1 MTDILIVGDTER
13 SPELRH
19 EIPLHI
25 GDEFLYAETGGRR
38 VAIIWSVEGDRVA
51 KRDDTI
57 EIIPSET
64 FPPDD
69 LIRDGVDIYE
79 LAPLLTARM
88 VTSLGITRATVPAA
102 FPLRVGDELRK
113 NGVELVVDQRL
124 FDDRRRRKTPA
135 ELEGIRIASRA
146 VVAAIAEI
154 GAMLARSEPSPDGRV
169 VDGEPLTCE
178 LLKAAAEAVLGPFGC
193 RGDDMIVARGAQSAE
208 GHDTGSGRISN
219 DDVVLC
225 DVFPCHLESACYS
238 DMSRTFLVGEPNP
251 ELVEW
256 HGLCAEALELSRAL
270 VRPGANGADLHRVVS
285 AFFEE
290 HGQRTAMTKAEGEVL
305 REGYNHALGHGV
317 GLDVHEAPYLG
328 KVGHD
333 FVVGDVI
340 TLEPGLYRHG
350 FGGVR
355 IEDLVVVT
363 ADGCETLTTFPLGF
377 DPVLQTHA

>member
-38 VAIIWSVEGDRVA
+38 VAVIWSVEGDRVA
-51 KRDDTI
+51 KIDQTI

-69 LIRDGVDIYE
+69 LIRDGVDIYD
-79 LAPLLTARM
+79 LAPILAGRM
-88 VTSLGITRATVPAA
+88 VAALGITSAKVPAA
-102 FPLRVGDELRK
+102 FPLRVADELRR

-135 ELEGIRIASRA
+135 ELDGIRVASRA
-146 VVAAIAEI
+146 VSAAIGEI
-154 GAMLARSEPSPDGRV
+154 STLLERSEPGADGRIL
-169 VDGEPLTCE
+169 DGEALTSE
-178 LLKAAAEAVLGPFGC
+178 LLRARAEAVLATYGC
-193 RGDDMIVARGAQSAE
+193 RGDDMIIAHGPQSAD
-208 GHDTGSGRISN
+208 GHDQGSGRIAN

-225 DVFPCHLESACYS
+225 DVFPRHLESACYS
-238 DMSRTFLVGEPNP
+238 DMTRTFLVGDPNA

-256 HGLCAEALELSRAL
+256 HGQCVAALELSRAL
-270 VRPGANGADLHRVVS
+270 VRPGANGADLHRAVS
-285 AFFEE
+285 TFFEGLG
-290 HGQRTAMTKAEGEVL
+290 HRTALSKAEGEVL

-317 GLDVHEAPYLG
+317 GLDVHEAPSLG

-350 FGGVR
+350 FGGIRV
-355 IEDLVVVT
+355 EDLVVVT
-363 ADGCETLTTFPLGF
+363 EEGCETLTHFPLGYE
-377 DPVLQTHA
+377 PVVQTHA